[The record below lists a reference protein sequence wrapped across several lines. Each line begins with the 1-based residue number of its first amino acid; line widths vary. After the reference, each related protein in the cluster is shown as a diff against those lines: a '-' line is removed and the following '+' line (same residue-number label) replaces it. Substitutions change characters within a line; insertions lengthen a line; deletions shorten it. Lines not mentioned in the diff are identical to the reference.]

1 MALYCKYSHN
11 FQVLDNKA
19 KKHLKKSNSAYNII
33 ETTPHSTLT
42 QRYPFMVNLSS
53 FLKKSTIHC
62 LVRHNEW
69 LNKKSV

>member
-19 KKHLKKSNSAYNII
+19 KKYLKKSNSAYNII

-53 FLKKSTIHC
+53 F
-62 LVRHNEW
+62 
-69 LNKKSV
+69 